1 MDHLGVCY
9 IHMGLKLILSVFA
22 DLNINANVDVAGR
35 KRALQA
41 SRNMTINEDVGKFRL
56 CGTGSGD
63 YMNRTFV
70 FSVTTVERTAN
81 GISIYVSVV
90 P

>member
-9 IHMGLKLILSVFA
+9 IHMGLKLMLSIFA

-81 GISIYVSVV
+81 GISI
-90 P
+90 